1 MDTLTNLQ
9 KKILKILNNL
19 QDIEALYLT
28 GGTALSL
35 YLKHRKSF
43 DIDLFTASEEL
54 ILPFS
59 NNLEKVLKEN
69 GLDTK
74 RTKTFHTFTEFVVTE
89 EDTITVIQI
98 ALDSPY
104 KLSKPV
110 IFEDFPNLKISS
122 FIDISANK
130 LLALLGRSD
139 PRDFIDVYFIIKS
152 GKLSREQLIESAKKK
167 DTGFDL
173 YWLAI
178 AFKNAE
184 LLTQEILETYM
195 VDKISLKELKQF
207 FKNWQEEI
215 VKEIL

>member
-1 MDTLTNLQ
+1 
-9 KKILKILNNL
+9 
-19 QDIEALYLT
+19 
-28 GGTALSL
+28 
-35 YLKHRKSF
+35 
-43 DIDLFTASEEL
+43 
-54 ILPFS
+54 LPFS

-89 EDTITVIQI
+89 EDTTTVIQI

-104 KLSKPV
+104 KLSEPV
-110 IFEDFPNLKISS
+110 IFEDFPNLKIDS

-130 LLALLGRSD
+130 LLALLGRSE
-139 PRDFIDVYFIIKS
+139 PRDFIDVYFVIKS

-195 VDKISLKELKQF
+195 VDQISLKELKQF

>member
-1 MDTLTNLQ
+1 
-9 KKILKILNNL
+9 LKILNNL

-89 EDTITVIQI
+89 EDTTTVIQI
-98 ALDSPY
+98 APDFPY
-104 KLSKPV
+104 KLSEPV
-110 IFEDFPNLKISS
+110 IFEDFSNLKIDS

-130 LLALLGRSD
+130 LLALLVRSE
-139 PRDFIDVYFIIKS
+139 PRDFIDVYFVIKS
-152 GKLSREQLIESAKKK
+152 GKLSREQLIESTKKK

-173 YWLAI
+173 Y
-178 AFKNAE
+178 
-184 LLTQEILETYM
+184 
-195 VDKISLKELKQF
+195 
-207 FKNWQEEI
+207 
-215 VKEIL
+215 

>member
-1 MDTLTNLQ
+1 M
-9 KKILKILNNL
+9 
-19 QDIEALYLT
+19 
-28 GGTALSL
+28 
-35 YLKHRKSF
+35 
-43 DIDLFTASEEL
+43 
-54 ILPFS
+54 PFS

-74 RTKTFHTFTEFVVTE
+74 RTKTFHTFTE
-89 EDTITVIQI
+89 
-98 ALDSPY
+98 
-104 KLSKPV
+104 
-110 IFEDFPNLKISS
+110 
-122 FIDISANK
+122 
-130 LLALLGRSD
+130 
-139 PRDFIDVYFIIKS
+139 
-152 GKLSREQLIESAKKK
+152 KLSREQLIESTKKK

-195 VDKISLKELKQF
+195 VDQISLKELKQF

>member
-74 RTKTFHTFTEFVVTE
+74 RTKTFHTL
-89 EDTITVIQI
+89 Q
-98 ALDSPY
+98 S
-104 KLSKPV
+104 
-110 IFEDFPNLKISS
+110 
-122 FIDISANK
+122 
-130 LLALLGRSD
+130 LL
-139 PRDFIDVYFIIKS
+139 
-152 GKLSREQLIESAKKK
+152 
-167 DTGFDL
+167 
-173 YWLAI
+173 
-178 AFKNAE
+178 
-184 LLTQEILETYM
+184 
-195 VDKISLKELKQF
+195 
-207 FKNWQEEI
+207 
-215 VKEIL
+215 